1 MKKSITIYLLLLSF
15 NFFSQVCKFQIDNPI
30 KDFTQTSNGD
40 FVFVSDNFKIT
51 KVNSDFD
58 TIWHNDALDS
68 GNNYLSNIYPT
79 FDGGFVGS
87 GSSSSGNLFKI
98 NSIGDTLWANDCQ
111 IFFGPFRSRLGF
123 WE

>member
-87 GSSSSGNLFKI
+87 
-98 NSIGDTLWANDCQ
+98 
-111 IFFGPFRSRLGF
+111 
-123 WE
+123 